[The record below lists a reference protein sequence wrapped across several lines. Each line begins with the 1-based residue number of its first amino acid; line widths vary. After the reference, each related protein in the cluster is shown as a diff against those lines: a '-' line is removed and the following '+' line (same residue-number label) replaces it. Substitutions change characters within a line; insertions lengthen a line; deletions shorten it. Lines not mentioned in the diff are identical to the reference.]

1 MNIIR
6 RAFIIGVCCLA
17 AMAIHAKTVKTITVA
32 DGVPFTDHIAMA
44 TDATDKDL
52 MVKFVFDE
60 KANTLTV
67 SVLSFRMLFVFWE
80 STPYKSVISRRW
92 IRTDRLP
99 YVVTAEEGQ
108 HFRLAKPFCKTL
120 TRPNKKHVFK
130 KWIEYEGLQPQEK
143 ELKMLNDYIDQT
155 FDIQNKRNNVTIRLR
170 DVMLMDATRQKGIN
184 TRYEIGFGKDLD
196 TEYQITIQRNPCFG
210 LEKDIES
217 AKKSLEAVK
226 KSYKSLKSKY
236 GKGTVNSE
244 DGKKAF
250 NELKATLAA
259 QFQQI
264 NDSSACPDIQQC
276 YTQYNLYADSLANM
290 KVSII
295 APEEASEK
303 VLGAKG
309 SEANAKIVLTNSR
322 LLDNNPPLWLNSR
335 DPSERQDIVT
345 TCQSIIKDTKLIIS
359 TLPASQ
365 YKETIKVFNNAEQY
379 FKKTCR

>member
-1 MNIIR
+1 MNIIQ

-17 AMAIHAKTVKTITVA
+17 TITMHAKTVKTITVA

-60 KANTLTV
+60 KDNTLTV
-67 SVLSFRMLFVFWE
+67 SVLSYRMLFVFWE
-80 STPYKSVISRRW
+80 STPYKGVISRRW
-92 IRTDRLP
+92 IHTDRLP

-108 HFRLAKPFCKTL
+108 QFRLTKPFRNSL
-120 TRPNKKHVFK
+120 THPYKKHVFK

-143 ELKMLNDYIDQT
+143 ELKMLNDYIGQT
-155 FDIQNKRNNVTIRLR
+155 FDIQNKRNNVTVRLR

-210 LEKDIES
+210 LEKEIES
-217 AKKSLEAVK
+217 ATKSLEAIK
-226 KSYKSLKSKY
+226 KSYKSLKAKY
-236 GKGTVNSE
+236 GKGTVNSDE
-244 DGKKAF
+244 GQKAF
-250 NELKATLAA
+250 AELKATLTA

-290 KVSII
+290 KVSIA
-295 APEEASEK
+295 APAESSEK
-303 VLGAKG
+303 ILGAKG

-322 LLDNNPPLWLNSR
+322 LLDNKVALWLNSR
-335 DPSERQDIVT
+335 DPLERQDIVA

-359 TLPASQ
+359 TLPLAQ

>member
-1 MNIIR
+1 MNIIQ
-6 RAFIIGVCCLA
+6 RALIIGVCCLA
-17 AMAIHAKTVKTITVA
+17 AITIHAKTVKTITVS
-32 DGVPFTDHIAMA
+32 DSVPFTDHIAMA

-60 KANTLTV
+60 KKNTLTV

-80 STPYKSVISRRW
+80 STPYKGVVSRRW
-92 IRTDRLP
+92 IHTDRLP

-108 HFRLAKPFCKTL
+108 QFRLTKPFRNSL
-120 TRPNKKHVFK
+120 THPYKKHVFK

-210 LEKDIES
+210 LEKEIES
-217 AKKSLEAVK
+217 ATKSLEAIK
-226 KSYKSLKSKY
+226 KSYKSLKAKY
-236 GKGTVNSE
+236 GKGTVNSDE
-244 DGKKAF
+244 GQKAF
-250 NELKATLAA
+250 AELKATLTA

-264 NDSSACPDIQQC
+264 NDSSACPDIQQF

-290 KVSII
+290 KVSIA
-295 APEEASEK
+295 APAESSEK

-322 LLDNNPPLWLNSR
+322 LLDNKVALWLNSR
-335 DPSERQDIVT
+335 DPLERQDIVA

-359 TLPASQ
+359 TLPSAQ

>member
-1 MNIIR
+1 MNIIQR
-6 RAFIIGVCCLA
+6 VFIIGVCCLA
-17 AMAIHAKTVKTITVA
+17 TITMHAKTVKTITVA

-60 KANTLTV
+60 KKNTLTV

-80 STPYKSVISRRW
+80 STPYKGVVSRRW
-92 IRTDRLP
+92 IHTDRLP

-108 HFRLAKPFCKTL
+108 QFRLTKPFRNSL
-120 TRPNKKHVFK
+120 THPYKKHVFK

-155 FDIQNKRNNVTIRLR
+155 FDIQNKRNNVTVRLR

-210 LEKDIES
+210 LEKEIES
-217 AKKSLEAVK
+217 ATKSLEAIK
-226 KSYKSLKSKY
+226 KSYKSLKAKY
-236 GKGTVNSE
+236 GKGTVNSDE
-244 DGKKAF
+244 GQKAF
-250 NELKATLAA
+250 AELKATLTA

-290 KVSII
+290 KVSIA
-295 APEEASEK
+295 APAESSEK
-303 VLGAKG
+303 ILGAKG

-322 LLDNNPPLWLNSR
+322 LLDNKVALWLNSR
-335 DPSERQDIVT
+335 DPLERQDIVA

-359 TLPASQ
+359 TLPSAQ

>member
-1 MNIIR
+1 M
-6 RAFIIGVCCLA
+6 AVCSMLA
-17 AMAIHAKTVKTITVA
+17 ITLHGKTVKTITVA
-32 DGVPFTDHIAMA
+32 DGIPFTDHIAMA

-322 LLDNNPPLWLNSR
+322 LLDNKVALWLNSR

>member
-1 MNIIR
+1 MNIIQ

-17 AMAIHAKTVKTITVA
+17 TITIHAKTVKNITVA
-32 DGVPFTDHIAMA
+32 DSAPFTDHIAMA

-60 KANTLTV
+60 KKNTLTV

-80 STPYKSVISRRW
+80 STPYKGVVSRRW
-92 IRTDRLP
+92 IHTDRLP

-108 HFRLAKPFCKTL
+108 QFRLTKPFRNSL
-120 TRPNKKHVFK
+120 THPYKKHVFK
-130 KWIEYEGLQPQEK
+130 KWIDYEGLQPQEK

-210 LEKDIES
+210 LEKEIES
-217 AKKSLEAVK
+217 AQKSLEAVK
-226 KSYKSLKSKY
+226 KSYKSLKAKY
-236 GKGTVNSE
+236 GKGTVNSDE
-244 DGKKAF
+244 GKKAF
-250 NELKATLAA
+250 AELKATLTA

-290 KVSII
+290 KVSIA
-295 APEEASEK
+295 APAESSEK

-322 LLDNNPPLWLNSR
+322 LLDNKVALWLNSR
-335 DPSERQDIVT
+335 DPLERQDIVT

-359 TLPASQ
+359 TLPSGQ

>member
-1 MNIIR
+1 MNIIQ

-17 AMAIHAKTVKTITVA
+17 TITMHAKTVKTITVA

-67 SVLSFRMLFVFWE
+67 SVLSYRMLFVFWE
-80 STPYKSVISRRW
+80 STPYKGVIGRRW
-92 IRTDRLP
+92 VHTDRLP

-108 HFRLAKPFCKTL
+108 HFRLTKPFRKSL
-120 TRPNKKHVFK
+120 TQPYKKHIFK

-155 FDIQNKRNNVTIRLR
+155 FDIQNKRSNVTIRLR

-184 TRYEIGFGKDLD
+184 TQYEIGFGKDLD

-210 LEKDIES
+210 LEKDMES

-226 KSYKSLKSKY
+226 KSYKSLKAKY
-236 GKGTVNSE
+236 GKGIVSSE
-244 DGKKAF
+244 EGMKAF
-250 NELKATLAA
+250 NDLKATLTA
-259 QFQQI
+259 QFLQI

-276 YTQYNLYADSLANM
+276 YTQYNLYADSLTSI
-290 KVSII
+290 KVSIA
-295 APEEASEK
+295 APAESSEK
-303 VLGAKG
+303 LLGTKG
-309 SEANAKIVLTNSR
+309 SEANAKIVLANSR
-322 LLDNNPPLWLNSR
+322 LIDNKVALWLNSR
-335 DPSERQDIVT
+335 DPSERQDIEE

-359 TLPASQ
+359 TLPAGHF
-365 YKETIKVFNNAEQY
+365 KETIKVFNQAEQY

>member
-1 MNIIR
+1 MNIIQR
-6 RAFIIGVCCLA
+6 VFIIGVCCLA
-17 AMAIHAKTVKTITVA
+17 TITMHAKTVKTITVA

-67 SVLSFRMLFVFWE
+67 SVLSYRMLFVFWE
-80 STPYKSVISRRW
+80 STPYKGVISRRW
-92 IRTDRLP
+92 IHTDRLP

-108 HFRLAKPFCKTL
+108 QFRLTKPFRNSL
-120 TRPNKKHVFK
+120 THPYKKHVFK

-155 FDIQNKRNNVTIRLR
+155 FDIQNKRNNVTVRLR

-210 LEKDIES
+210 LEKEIES
-217 AKKSLEAVK
+217 ATKSLEAIK
-226 KSYKSLKSKY
+226 KSYKSLKAKY
-236 GKGTVNSE
+236 GKGTVNSDE
-244 DGKKAF
+244 GQKAF
-250 NELKATLAA
+250 AELKATLTA

-290 KVSII
+290 KVSIA
-295 APEEASEK
+295 APAESSEK
-303 VLGAKG
+303 ILGAKG

-322 LLDNNPPLWLNSR
+322 LLDNKVALWLNSR
-335 DPSERQDIVT
+335 DPLERQDIVA

-359 TLPASQ
+359 TLPSAQ

-379 FKKTCR
+379 FKKTSR

>member
-1 MNIIR
+1 MNIIQ

-17 AMAIHAKTVKTITVA
+17 TIAIHAKTVKTVTVA

-80 STPYKSVISRRW
+80 STPYKGVISRRW

-108 HFRLAKPFCKTL
+108 HFRLTKPFRNSL
-120 TRPNKKHVFK
+120 THPYKKHTFK

-210 LEKDIES
+210 LEKEIES
-217 AKKSLEAVK
+217 ANKSLEAVK
-226 KSYKSLKSKY
+226 KSYKSLKAKY
-236 GKGTVNSE
+236 GKGIVSTD

-250 NELKATLAA
+250 NELKATLTA

-290 KVSII
+290 KVSIA
-295 APEEASEK
+295 APAESSEK
-303 VLGAKG
+303 VLGTKG

-322 LLDNNPPLWLNSR
+322 LLDNKVALWLNSR
-335 DPSERQDIVT
+335 DPLERQDIVA

-359 TLPASQ
+359 TLPPAH

>member
-1 MNIIR
+1 MNIIQ

-17 AMAIHAKTVKTITVA
+17 AITIHAKTVKTITVS
-32 DGVPFTDHIAMA
+32 DSVPFTDHIAMA

-60 KANTLTV
+60 SANTLTI
-67 SVLSFRMLFVFWE
+67 SVLSYRMLFVFWE
-80 STPYKSVISRRW
+80 STPYKGVISRRW
-92 IRTDRLP
+92 IHTDRLP
-99 YVVTAEEGQ
+99 YVLTAEEGQ
-108 HFRLAKPFCKTL
+108 QFRLTKPFRNSL
-120 TRPNKKHVFK
+120 THPYKKHVFK

-143 ELKMLNDYIDQT
+143 ELKMLNDYIGQT
-155 FDIQNKRNNVTIRLR
+155 FDIQNKRNNVTVRLR

-210 LEKDIES
+210 LEKEIES
-217 AKKSLEAVK
+217 ATKSLEAIK
-226 KSYKSLKSKY
+226 KSYKSLKAKY
-236 GKGTVNSE
+236 GKGTVNSDE
-244 DGKKAF
+244 GQKAF
-250 NELKATLAA
+250 AELKATLTA

-290 KVSII
+290 KVSIA
-295 APEEASEK
+295 APAESSEK
-303 VLGAKG
+303 ILGAKG

-322 LLDNNPPLWLNSR
+322 LLDNKVALWLNSR
-335 DPSERQDIVT
+335 DPLERQDIVA

-359 TLPASQ
+359 TLPLAQ

>member
-1 MNIIR
+1 M
-6 RAFIIGVCCLA
+6 AVCSMLA
-17 AMAIHAKTVKTITVA
+17 ITLYGKTVKTITVA
-32 DGVPFTDHIAMA
+32 DGIPFTDHIAMA

-322 LLDNNPPLWLNSR
+322 LLDNKVALWLNSR

>member
-1 MNIIR
+1 MNIIQ
-6 RAFIIGVCCLA
+6 RAFIIGACCLA
-17 AMAIHAKTVKTITVA
+17 AIAIHAKTVKTITVS
-32 DGVPFTDHIAMA
+32 DSVPFTDHIAMA

-60 KANTLTV
+60 KKNTLTV

-80 STPYKSVISRRW
+80 STPYKGVISRRW

-108 HFRLAKPFCKTL
+108 HFRLTKPFRNSL
-120 TRPNKKHVFK
+120 THPYKKHTFK

-210 LEKDIES
+210 LEKEIES
-217 AKKSLEAVK
+217 ANKSLEAVK
-226 KSYKSLKSKY
+226 KSYKSLKAKY
-236 GKGTVNSE
+236 GKGIVSTD

-250 NELKATLAA
+250 NELKATLTA

-290 KVSII
+290 KVSIA
-295 APEEASEK
+295 APAESSEK
-303 VLGAKG
+303 VLGTKG

-322 LLDNNPPLWLNSR
+322 LLDNKVALWLNSR
-335 DPSERQDIVT
+335 DPLERQDIVA

-359 TLPASQ
+359 TLPPAH

>member
-1 MNIIR
+1 MNIIQ

-17 AMAIHAKTVKTITVA
+17 TITMHAKTVKTITVS
-32 DGVPFTDHIAMA
+32 DSVPFTDHIAMA

-60 KANTLTV
+60 KKNTLTV

-80 STPYKSVISRRW
+80 STPYKGVVSRRW
-92 IRTDRLP
+92 IHTDRLP

-108 HFRLAKPFCKTL
+108 QFRLTKPFRNSL
-120 TRPNKKHVFK
+120 THPYKKHVFK

-155 FDIQNKRNNVTIRLR
+155 FDIQNKRNNVTVRLR

-210 LEKDIES
+210 LEKEIES
-217 AKKSLEAVK
+217 ATKSLEAIK
-226 KSYKSLKSKY
+226 KSYKSLKAKY
-236 GKGTVNSE
+236 GKGTVNSDE
-244 DGKKAF
+244 GQKAF
-250 NELKATLAA
+250 AELKATLTA

-290 KVSII
+290 KVSIA
-295 APEEASEK
+295 APAESSEK
-303 VLGAKG
+303 ILGAKG

-322 LLDNNPPLWLNSR
+322 LLDNKVALWLNSR
-335 DPSERQDIVT
+335 DPLERQDIVA

-359 TLPASQ
+359 TLPSAQ

>member
-1 MNIIR
+1 MNIIQ

-17 AMAIHAKTVKTITVA
+17 TITMHAKTVKTITVA

-67 SVLSFRMLFVFWE
+67 SVLSYRMLFVFWE
-80 STPYKSVISRRW
+80 STPYKGVISRRW
-92 IRTDRLP
+92 VHTDRLP

-108 HFRLAKPFCKTL
+108 HFRLTKPFRKSL
-120 TRPNKKHVFK
+120 TQPYKKHIFK

-155 FDIQNKRNNVTIRLR
+155 FDIQNKRSNVTIRLR

-184 TRYEIGFGKDLD
+184 TQYEIGFGKDLD
-196 TEYQITIQRNPCFG
+196 TEYQINIQRNPCFG
-210 LEKDIES
+210 LEKDMES

-226 KSYKSLKSKY
+226 KSYKSLKAKY
-236 GKGTVNSE
+236 GKGIVSSE
-244 DGKKAF
+244 EGLKAF
-250 NELKATLAA
+250 NDLKATLTA

-276 YTQYNLYADSLANM
+276 YTQYNLYADSLTSI
-290 KVSII
+290 KVSIA
-295 APEEASEK
+295 APAESSEK
-303 VLGAKG
+303 LLGTKG
-309 SEANAKIVLTNSR
+309 SEANAKIVLANSR
-322 LLDNNPPLWLNSR
+322 LIDNKVALWLNSR
-335 DPSERQDIVT
+335 DPSERQDIEE

-359 TLPASQ
+359 TLPAGHF
-365 YKETIKVFNNAEQY
+365 KETIKVFNQAEQY

>member
-1 MNIIR
+1 MNIIQR
-6 RAFIIGVCCLA
+6 VFIIGVCCLA
-17 AMAIHAKTVKTITVA
+17 TITMHAKTVKTITVA

-67 SVLSFRMLFVFWE
+67 SVLSYRMLFVFWE
-80 STPYKSVISRRW
+80 STPYKGVISRRW
-92 IRTDRLP
+92 IHTDRLP

-108 HFRLAKPFCKTL
+108 QFRLTKPFRNSL
-120 TRPNKKHVFK
+120 THPYKKHVFK

-155 FDIQNKRNNVTIRLR
+155 FDIQNKRNNVTVRLR

-210 LEKDIES
+210 LEKEIES
-217 AKKSLEAVK
+217 ATKSLEAIK
-226 KSYKSLKSKY
+226 KSYKSLKAKY
-236 GKGTVNSE
+236 GKGTVNSDE
-244 DGKKAF
+244 GQKAF
-250 NELKATLAA
+250 AELKATLTA

-290 KVSII
+290 KVSIA
-295 APEEASEK
+295 APAESSEK

-322 LLDNNPPLWLNSR
+322 LLDNKVALWLNSR
-335 DPSERQDIVT
+335 DPLERQDIVA

-359 TLPASQ
+359 TLPSAQ